1 MILPHAASPL
11 KGNYNPGTYQA
22 KCRNRETMMSSY
34 KELKVRL
41 KF

>member
-1 MILPHAASPL
+1 MTLPRAASPL
-11 KGNYNPGTYQA
+11 KGNYNPGMYQA
-22 KCRNRETMMSSY
+22 KCRNREIIMPPY